1 MNTLAR
7 SNVSSPAFQD
17 EIAATSSL
25 SSLSSLDSLTS
36 ANSLQHRVVVATPTS
51 LRMRNLAS
59 RFNEVVSLP
68 EGWDGYTGVP
78 VSFATAQFAAQ
89 MVERLCVS
97 DVPTPSVIP
106 GTDGSVQVEWHTGGY
121 DVELDVLGPL
131 EVEGYR
137 LNQATGKVDELEIES
152 DFSQIAQW
160 ISDIALARR
169 AVNVDVAA
177 G

>member
-1 MNTLAR
+1 MGEDIVNTLAR
-7 SNVSSPAFQD
+7 QNVRSPAFQD
-17 EIAATSSL
+17 EIAAIP
-25 SSLSSLDSLTS
+25 SLDSLTS
-36 ANSLQHRVVVATPTS
+36 TNFSQHRVVVATQTS
-51 LRMRNLAS
+51 LWMRNLSS

-68 EGWDGYTGVP
+68 RGWDGYTGVP
-78 VSFATAQFAAQ
+78 VSFTTAQFAAQ
-89 MVERLCVS
+89 MIERLCVS

-137 LNQATGKVDELEIES
+137 LNQATGEVDELEIES

-160 ISDIALARR
+160 ISDIALVRR
-169 AVNVDVAA
+169 AANVDVAA